1 MLKKIYRA
9 MVMARAGSAAVK
21 IVENMTDAQLQD
33 IGISRSKFPVEA
45 MKAVEAD
52 FAQKD
57 SETQEK
63 RNARGLSSLSA
74 ATLLNHS
81 FLQSHRT

>member
-1 MLKKIYRA
+1 MLKRIYQA

-21 IVENMTDAQLQD
+21 IVENMIDAQLQD
-33 IGISRSKFPVEA
+33 IGTSRSKFPVEV
-45 MKAVEAD
+45 MKAIESE

-57 SETQEK
+57 IETQEK

-81 FLQSHRT
+81 DSHGHAL

>member
-9 MVMARAGSAAVK
+9 MVMAHGGSTAVK
-21 IVENMTDAQLQD
+21 IVEHMTDAQLQD

-63 RNARGLSSLSA
+63 RNAKGLSSLSA

>member
-9 MVMARAGSAAVK
+9 MVMAHAGSTAVK
-21 IVENMTDAQLQD
+21 IVEHMTDAQLQD